1 MAKADNIDLTLGS
14 HQRFPTLAQIVGPQ
28 GLKEVLQEL
37 ERNHKDAEA
46 LFHQAESDL
55 YYLNR
60 HLPLR
65 ELQRAYRAQILDKDP
80 PRTRTIPKLVAT
92 VYEIY
97 TAALLASVSDEINLH
112 APGKGGKDCDFRIK
126 IRGCEIYGDV
136 KTRYDQLPFN
146 IPPKKDASGNDL
158 YSASRATI
166 DYRVAERMPP
176 DEIDRSTP
184 ESGELREIIIEDTLP
199 KFPEG
204 KPNLIVLGLTDA
216 FGFPLTTR
224 ENLMA
229 MVYGDAFHLF
239 RGGKH
244 IPSRYPN
251 GVFDDPTY
259 GKEITS
265 IAWFCLRRSRQ
276 GLIRR
281 SGIFFN
287 PNATIVFPEE
297 VQSLLEQL
305 LDREHLLHRELEAI
319 VEKLKSR
326 YQPQK
331 IILFGSLAQGD
342 VKEGSDIDL
351 AIIKET
357 DKRPL
362 DRCLE
367 VAAVAQPSVAVN
379 FLVYTPEEF
388 QKQTEAGN
396 FFVVDEIIKRGQV
409 LYER

>member
-1 MAKADNIDLTLGS
+1 MNRADDTPDLY
-14 HQRFPTLAQIVGPQ
+14 HRFPTLTEILGDNDVQRAFYQLSRIG
-28 GLKEVLQEL
+28 
-37 ERNHKDAEA
+37 KDVNA
-46 LFHQAESDL
+46 LFHQAEIDL
-55 YYLNR
+55 RYLKR
-60 HLPLR
+60 RLSVRTLGI
-65 ELQRAYRAQILDKDP
+65 AYKKQLLDE
-80 PRTRTIPKLVAT
+80 TQFIQT

-97 TAALLASVSDEINLH
+97 TAALLASVSEEIDLH
-112 APGKGGKDCDFRIK
+112 APGKGNKDCDFRIR
-126 IRGCEIYGDV
+126 IGGCEIYGDV
-136 KTRYDQLPFN
+136 KTRFDNFPFN
-146 IPPKKDASGNDL
+146 LPPKQDASGNEL
-158 YSASRATI
+158 YSGSRATV
-166 DYRVAERMPP
+166 DYRVAERTPP

-184 ESGELREIIIEDTLP
+184 ESGELREIIIKQTLP

-204 KPNLIVLGLTDA
+204 KPNLIVLGLIDG
-216 FGFPLTTR
+216 FGFPSTIR
-224 ENLMA
+224 EDLMA
-229 MVYGDAFHLF
+229 ALYGDAFHLF

-251 GVFDDPTY
+251 GVFDDPTCS
-259 GKEITS
+259 KEITS
-265 IAWFCLRRSRQ
+265 IAWVSLGRSRQ

-287 PNATIVFPEE
+287 PKASNAFPEE
-297 VQSLLEQL
+297 VKSLLEQL
-305 LDREHLLHRELEAI
+305 LDRQHLLHRELEAI

-326 YQPQK
+326 YQPKK

-357 DKRPL
+357 AKRPL

-367 VAAVAQPSVAVN
+367 VASVTQPSVAVN

-388 QKQTEAGN
+388 QNETKANN
-396 FFVVDEIIKRGQV
+396 FFVVDEILKKGQV

>member
-1 MAKADNIDLTLGS
+1 MGRMNKAVETLDLDG
-14 HQRFPTLAQIVGPQ
+14 RFPTLSEI
-28 GLKEVLQEL
+28 LNSKDLQRAFNRL
-37 ERNHKDAEA
+37 SAIGKDAEA

-55 YYLNR
+55 RYLKRRLSVQLLAN
-60 HLPLR
+60 
-65 ELQRAYRAQILDKDP
+65 AYKRQLLDESQSI
-80 PRTRTIPKLVAT
+80 RT

-97 TAALLASVSDEINLH
+97 TAALLASISDDIELH
-112 APGKGGKDCDFRIK
+112 APGKGNKDCNFRVRIA
-126 IRGCEIYGDV
+126 GCEIYGDV
-136 KTRYDQLPFN
+136 KTRCGELPFN
-146 IPPKKDASGNDL
+146 IPPEKDASGNEM
-158 YSASRATI
+158 YAGSRATV

-176 DEIDRSTP
+176 DELDRSTP
-184 ESGELREIIIEDTLP
+184 ESGELREIIIEDALP

-204 KPNLIVLGLTDA
+204 KPNLIVLGLIDA
-216 FGFPLTTR
+216 FGFPSTTR

-229 MVYGDAFHLF
+229 AVYGDAFHLF

-259 GKEITS
+259 GKKITA

-287 PNATIVFPEE
+287 SNATNPFPEE
-297 VQSLLEQL
+297 VKSLLEQL

-357 DKRPL
+357 AKRPL

-367 VAAVAQPSVAVN
+367 VAAVTQPSVAVN

-388 QKQTEAGN
+388 ERETKTGN
-396 FFVVDEIIKRGQV
+396 FFVVDEILKKGQI